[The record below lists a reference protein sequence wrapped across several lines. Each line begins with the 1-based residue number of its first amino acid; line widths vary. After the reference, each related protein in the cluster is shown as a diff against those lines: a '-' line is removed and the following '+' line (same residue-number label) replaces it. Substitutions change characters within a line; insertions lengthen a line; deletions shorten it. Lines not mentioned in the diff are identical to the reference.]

1 MYAPSSSWKSTTVV
15 NDASGQRSKR
25 SVVVFDRGRCE
36 SARSLLPVEIK
47 RVTSLVDAPAAVV
60 ARLDQVGEFPQVL
73 AIVSHPQAAGLGVD
87 GHPPRIAVSERPD
100 FAPRPFYVQK
110 RVVGRNRVLHSRGW
124 MIDVDSQNL
133 AEQIACVLSGE
144 VVVGVGGAVAGGDV
158 QHAVVAKHGGAAVV
172 PLGRPFQNAF
182 LAGRVADRFAVV
194 IIFLATRYDKARQ
207 DVDARPPSG
216 CVLLHTNIWPF
227 SR

>member
-1 MYAPSSSWKSTTVV
+1 MSTTVV
-15 NDASGQRSKR
+15 NDAAGQRSKC
-25 SVVVFDRGRCE
+25 SVVVFDRGRRE
-36 SARSLLPVEIK
+36 SAGSLLPVEIK
-47 RVTSLVDAPAAVV
+47 RVAPLVDAPAAVV

-73 AIVSHPQAAGLGVD
+73 AIVSDPQVAGLGVD

-100 FAPRPFYVQK
+100 FAAGTFHFQK
-110 RVVGRNRVLHSRGW
+110 RVVGRDRVLHSGGR
-124 MIDVDSQNL
+124 MIDVDSQNF

-158 QHAVVAKHGGAAVV
+158 QHAVVAEHGRAAVV
-172 PLGRPFQNAF
+172 PIRRPFENAF
-182 LAGRVADRFAVV
+182 LAGRVAGRFAVV
-194 IIFLATRYDKARQ
+194 IVFPRRDTTKRDRMLMP
-207 DVDARPPSG
+207 VPPSG